1 MCDCMFPMC
10 SHQVSKLFPPNVP
23 QVFDVFPKAFPI
35 APQFCPI
42 LLNYGTTSMY
52 VSCKVGANKAL
63 TEHASTLGGLLCWKV
78 PHVPNNIGEKNQTN

>member
-1 MCDCMFPMC
+1 VCGCMFPMC
-10 SHQVSKLFPPNVP
+10 SHQVSKLFLQYVP

-35 APQFCPI
+35 APQFCP
-42 LLNYGTTSMY
+42 MY

-78 PHVPNNIGEKNQTN
+78 PHVPNNIGDEPIKV